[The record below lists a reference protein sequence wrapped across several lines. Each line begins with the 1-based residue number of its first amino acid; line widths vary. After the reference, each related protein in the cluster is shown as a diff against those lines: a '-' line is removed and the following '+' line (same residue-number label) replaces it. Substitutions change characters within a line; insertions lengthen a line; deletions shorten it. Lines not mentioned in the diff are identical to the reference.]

1 MQTDETDTR
10 PVFISVHISLHL
22 FHHYFKQKLK
32 KKVFYKL
39 KYKDLLFSAGIV
51 KEEAGMLSQQC
62 SISYT

>member
-1 MQTDETDTR
+1 MQTGETNTH

-39 KYKDLLFSAGIV
+39 KYRDLLFSAGVV
-51 KEEAGMLSQQC
+51 KHAAEMLSLHC
-62 SISYT
+62 SILYT